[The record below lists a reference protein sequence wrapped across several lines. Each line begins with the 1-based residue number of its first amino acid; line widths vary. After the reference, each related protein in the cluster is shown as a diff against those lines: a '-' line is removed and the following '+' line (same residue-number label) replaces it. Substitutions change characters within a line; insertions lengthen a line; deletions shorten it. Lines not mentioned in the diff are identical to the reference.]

1 MTIEEIKNLKDK
13 IYELEGLLELAQL
26 REDKIEE
33 LSPLILARL
42 SALTEISE
50 DEAPSDEI
58 SEDEAPSDEISKKEI
73 PSPHVAVEPRKH
85 SEAPITPDIAV
96 QPRKH
101 SEAQITPEIAV
112 QPRKLSEAPIAP
124 EVAVQLRKHSEAPI
138 TPEIAVQPRKLSE
151 AQIEKKPA
159 KAPIF
164 CLNDRFRFKR
174 TLFGGSETEF
184 SSAMKTIAEMDSYE
198 EAEQYFLESYNW
210 EPGDQEVIDFL
221 DILSIYYESNN

>member
-58 SEDEAPSDEISKKEI
+58 SEDEGPSDEISEKES
-73 PSPHVAVEPRKH
+73 PSPHVAIEPRK
-85 SEAPITPDIAV
+85 
-96 QPRKH
+96 
-101 SEAQITPEIAV
+101 
-112 QPRKLSEAPIAP
+112 L
-124 EVAVQLRKHSEAPI
+124 SEAPI
-138 TPEIAVQPRKLSE
+138 TPEIAVQPSNLSEAPITPEVAVQPRKLSD
-151 AQIEKKPA
+151 AQIEKKTA

-174 TLFGGSETEF
+174 TLFGGSEAEF